1 MAGRIPAAP
10 TTVATDAPRS
20 PVQSGASGRR
30 HACSSKGIGG
40 IDPTTWNTFGDIMD
54 VRTGQA
60 LADGEV
66 ILPAGGAGL
75 EGVLDVGIL
84 VVVPARLDG
93 LCRVSRPRR

>member
-1 MAGRIPAAP
+1 
-10 TTVATDAPRS
+10 
-20 PVQSGASGRR
+20 
-30 HACSSKGIGG
+30 
-40 IDPTTWNTFGDIMD
+40 MD
-54 VRTGQA
+54 VRTAQA